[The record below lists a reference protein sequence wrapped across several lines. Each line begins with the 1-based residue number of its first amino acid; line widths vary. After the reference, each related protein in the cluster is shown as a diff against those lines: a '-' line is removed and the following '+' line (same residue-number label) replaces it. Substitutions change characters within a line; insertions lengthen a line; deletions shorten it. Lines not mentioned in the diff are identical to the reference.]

1 MMEAQSQKSIQ
12 IKPPVVHTTAQK
24 KRIVMHRPFVQ
35 PVILKD

>member
-1 MMEAQSQKSIQ
+1 MEAQSQKSIQ

-24 KRIVMHRPFVQ
+24 KRIAMHRPFVQ